1 MNAKK
6 NIEFKIGEVV
16 VYPKH
21 GVGEIIST
29 ETMEIANIKTQF
41 YVVKM
46 EQSKLTIRVPLDK
59 KHEVGL
65 RKISSK
71 KIIEEVF
78 NILKLRP
85 KIRRIMWSRRA
96 QEYDT
101 KIFSGDPIKI
111 GEVVRDLFR
120 KNSQPEQSYS
130 ERQMFQ
136 VALERLAREV
146 AAVEKTDYFQATEKI
161 ETTLYNKQICG

>member
-1 MNAKK
+1 MKAKK
-6 NIEFKIGEVV
+6 NKEFKIGEIV

-21 GVGEIIST
+21 GVGEIIKIES
-29 ETMEIANIKTQF
+29 MEVSSIKTKF

-46 EQSKLTIRVPLDK
+46 EQGKLTIRVPLDK
-59 KHEVGL
+59 QNEVGL

-78 NILKLRP
+78 SILKLKP

-101 KIFSGDPIKI
+101 KIFSGDPVKI

-120 KNSQPEQSYS
+120 KSSQPEQSYS

-161 ETTLYNKQICG
+161 ETTLYNK

>member
-1 MNAKK
+1 MSIKK
-6 NIEFKIGEVV
+6 NKEFKIGETV
-16 VYPKH
+16 VYTKH
-21 GVGEIIST
+21 GVGEIISI
-29 ETMEIANIKTQF
+29 ETMEIASIKTKF
-41 YVVKM
+41 YIVKM
-46 EQSKLTIRVPLDK
+46 EQAKLTIRVPLDK
-59 KHEVGL
+59 QEEVGL

-71 KIIEEVF
+71 KIIEDVF
-78 NILKLRP
+78 TTLKLKP

-96 QEYDT
+96 QEYDS

-111 GEVVRDLFR
+111 SEVVRDLYR

-161 ETTLYNKQICG
+161 ETTLFNK

>member
-1 MNAKK
+1 MKTKK
-6 NIEFKIGEVV
+6 NSELKIGEVV

-21 GVGEIIST
+21 GVGEIAKIETLEIS
-29 ETMEIANIKTQF
+29 NIKTSF

-46 EQSKLTIRVPLDK
+46 EQSKLIIRVPLDK
-59 KHEVGL
+59 KNEVGL

-71 KIIEEVF
+71 KIIDEVYST
-78 NILKLRP
+78 LKLKP

-96 QEYDT
+96 QEYEA

-111 GEVVRDLFR
+111 SEVVRDLFR
-120 KNSQPEQSYS
+120 KSSQAEQSYS

-136 VALERLAREV
+136 VAIERLAREV
-146 AAVEKTDYFQATEKI
+146 AAVEKTDYFQSTEKI
-161 ETTLYNKQICG
+161 EQILSNK

>member
-1 MNAKK
+1 MSSKIAQ
-6 NIEFKIGEVV
+6 FKPGEVV

-21 GVGEIIST
+21 GVGEITSI
-29 ETMEIANIKTQF
+29 ETMEIASITTQF

-46 EQSKLTIRVPLDK
+46 EQAKLIIRVPVDK
-59 KHEVGL
+59 LEEVGL
-65 RKISSK
+65 RKISPK

-78 NILKLRP
+78 SILKLKP

-111 GEVVRDLFR
+111 GEVVRDLYR

-161 ETTLYNKQICG
+161 ETTLFNK

>member
-1 MNAKK
+1 MKSKK
-6 NIEFKIGEVV
+6 SHEFKIGEIV

-21 GVGEIIST
+21 GVGEIIKI
-29 ETMEIANIKTQF
+29 EVMEISNIKTSF

-46 EQSKLTIRVPLDK
+46 EQSKLIIRVPLDK
-59 KHEVGL
+59 KDEVGL

-78 NILKLRP
+78 STLKLKP

-96 QEYDT
+96 QEYET

-111 GEVVRDLFR
+111 AEVVRDLFR
-120 KNSQPEQSYS
+120 KSSQAEQSYS

-136 VALERLAREV
+136 VAIERLAREV
-146 AAVEKTDYFQATEKI
+146 AAVEKTDYFQSTEKI
-161 ETTLYNKQICG
+161 EQILNKK

>member
-1 MNAKK
+1 MKQKK
-6 NIEFKIGEVV
+6 QNNFKLGETV

-21 GVGEIIST
+21 GVGEIIKIES
-29 ETMEIANIKTQF
+29 MEIQSIKTQF

-46 EQSKLTIRVPLDK
+46 EQGKLTIRVPLDK
-59 KHEVGL
+59 QNEVGL

-78 NILKLRP
+78 SVLKLKP

-96 QEYDT
+96 QEYEA

-161 ETTLYNKQICG
+161 ETTLYNK

>member
-1 MNAKK
+1 MNKK
-6 NIEFKIGEVV
+6 IDFKIGETV

-21 GVGEIIST
+21 GVGEILKIES
-29 ETMEIANIKTQF
+29 MEVASIKTKF

-46 EQSKLTIRVPLDK
+46 EQAKLTIRVPIDK
-59 KHEVGL
+59 LVEVGL
-65 RKISSK
+65 RRISSK

-78 NILKLRP
+78 SILELKP

-96 QEYDT
+96 QEYDV
-101 KIFSGDPIKI
+101 KIYSGDPIKI
-111 GEVVRDLFR
+111 AEVIRDLFR

-161 ETTLYNKQICG
+161 ETTLYNK

>member
-1 MNAKK
+1 MKTKK
-6 NIEFKIGEVV
+6 NSDLKIGEIV

-21 GVGEIIST
+21 GVGEIVKI
-29 ETMEIANIKTQF
+29 ETMEISNIKTSF
-41 YVVKM
+41 YIVKM

-59 KHEVGL
+59 KNEVGL

-71 KIIEEVF
+71 KIIEEVYST
-78 NILKLRP
+78 LKLKP

-96 QEYDT
+96 QEYET

-111 GEVVRDLFR
+111 SEVVRDLFR
-120 KNSQPEQSYS
+120 KSSQAEQSYS

-136 VALERLAREV
+136 VAIERLAREV
-146 AAVEKTDYFQATEKI
+146 AAVEKTDYFQSTEKI
-161 ETTLYNKQICG
+161 EQILNKK

>member
-1 MNAKK
+1 MKNKK
-6 NIEFKIGEVV
+6 NNEFKIGEIV

-21 GVGEIIST
+21 GVGEVIKI
-29 ETMEIANIKTQF
+29 ENMEVSSIKTKF

-59 KHEVGL
+59 QSQVGL

-71 KIIEEVF
+71 KVIDEVF
-78 NILKLRP
+78 NTLKLKP

-96 QEYDT
+96 QEYEA
-101 KIFSGDPIKI
+101 KIFSGEPIKI
-111 GEVVRDLFR
+111 AEVVRDLFR
-120 KNSQPEQSYS
+120 KNSQAEQSYS

-136 VALERLAREV
+136 VAIERLAREV
-146 AAVEKTDYFQATEKI
+146 AAVEKTDYFQSTEKI
-161 ETTLYNKQICG
+161 EQILNKK

>member
-1 MNAKK
+1 MKNKK
-6 NIEFKIGEVV
+6 GSEFKVGEIV

-21 GVGEIIST
+21 GVGEIMKI
-29 ETMEIANIKTQF
+29 ENMEISNIKTTF

-46 EQSKLTIRVPLDK
+46 EQSKLVIRVPIDK
-59 KHEVGL
+59 KDEVGL

-71 KIIEEVF
+71 KIIEDVF
-78 NILKLRP
+78 STLKLKP

-96 QEYDT
+96 QEYEA

-111 GEVVRDLFR
+111 AEVVRDLFR
-120 KNSQPEQSYS
+120 KTSQAEQSYS

-136 VALERLAREV
+136 VAIERLAREV
-146 AAVEKTDYFQATEKI
+146 AAVEKTDYFQSTENI
-161 ETTLYNKQICG
+161 ELILNKN

>member
-1 MNAKK
+1 MNSKI
-6 NIEFKIGEVV
+6 IEFKPGDVV

-21 GVGEIIST
+21 GVGEITSI
-29 ETMEIANIKTQF
+29 ENMEVASIKTQF

-46 EQSKLTIRVPLDK
+46 EQAKLIIRVPVDK
-59 KHEVGL
+59 LEEVGL
-65 RKISSK
+65 RKISPK
-71 KIIEEVF
+71 KTIDEVF
-78 NILKLRP
+78 SILKLKP

-161 ETTLYNKQICG
+161 EITLYNK

>member
-1 MNAKK
+1 MKTKK
-6 NIEFKIGEVV
+6 NSDLKIGEIV

-21 GVGEIIST
+21 GVGEIVKI
-29 ETMEIANIKTQF
+29 ETMEISNIKTSF

-59 KHEVGL
+59 KNEVGL

-71 KIIEEVF
+71 KIIEEVYST
-78 NILKLRP
+78 LKLKP

-96 QEYDT
+96 QEYEA

-111 GEVVRDLFR
+111 SEVVRDLFR
-120 KNSQPEQSYS
+120 KSSQAEQSYS

-136 VALERLAREV
+136 VAIERLAREV
-146 AAVEKTDYFQATEKI
+146 AAVEKTDYFQSTEKI
-161 ETTLYNKQICG
+161 EQILNKK

>member
-1 MNAKK
+1 MKTKK
-6 NIEFKIGEVV
+6 NSDLKIGEIV

-21 GVGEIIST
+21 GVGEIAKI
-29 ETMEIANIKTQF
+29 ETMEISNIKTSF

-59 KHEVGL
+59 KNEVGL

-71 KIIEEVF
+71 KIVEEVYST
-78 NILKLRP
+78 LKLKP

-96 QEYDT
+96 QEYEA

-111 GEVVRDLFR
+111 SEVVRDLFR
-120 KNSQPEQSYS
+120 KSSQAEQSYS

-136 VALERLAREV
+136 VAIERLAREV
-146 AAVEKTDYFQATEKI
+146 AAVEKTDYFQSTEKI
-161 ETTLYNKQICG
+161 EEILSKK

>member
-1 MNAKK
+1 MKTKK
-6 NIEFKIGEVV
+6 NSDLKIGEIV

-21 GVGEIIST
+21 GVGEIAKI
-29 ETMEIANIKTQF
+29 ETMDISNIKTSF
-41 YVVKM
+41 YIVKM

-59 KHEVGL
+59 KNEVGL

-71 KIIEEVF
+71 KIIEEVYST
-78 NILKLRP
+78 LKLKP

-96 QEYDT
+96 QEYEA

-111 GEVVRDLFR
+111 SEVVRDLFR
-120 KNSQPEQSYS
+120 KSSQAEQSYS

-136 VALERLAREV
+136 VAIERLAREV
-146 AAVEKTDYFQATEKI
+146 AAVEKTDYFQSTEKI
-161 ETTLYNKQICG
+161 EQILNKK

>member
-1 MNAKK
+1 MSSKK
-6 NIEFKIGEVV
+6 VDFSVGETV

-21 GVGEIIST
+21 GVGEITKI
-29 ETMEIANIKTQF
+29 ETLEIANIKTKF

-59 KHEVGL
+59 QNEVGL
-65 RKISSK
+65 RKVSSK
-71 KIIEEVF
+71 KVINEVYDV
-78 NILKLRP
+78 LKLKP

-111 GEVVRDLFR
+111 AEVVRDLFR
-120 KNSQPEQSYS
+120 KNTQSEQSYS

-136 VALERLAREV
+136 VAIERLAREL
-146 AAVEKTDYFQATEKI
+146 AAVEKTDYFQSTEKI
-161 ETTLYNKQICG
+161 ENILRNK

>member
-6 NIEFKIGEVV
+6 NSEFKIGEIV

-21 GVGEIIST
+21 GVGEIIRIES
-29 ETMEIANIKTQF
+29 MEVSSIKTKF

-46 EQSKLTIRVPLDK
+46 EQAKLTIRVPLDK
-59 KHEVGL
+59 QNEVGL

-71 KIIEEVF
+71 KIITDIF
-78 NILKLRP
+78 NVLKLKP

-96 QEYDT
+96 QEYDA

-111 GEVVRDLFR
+111 AEVIRDLFR

-136 VALERLAREV
+136 IALERLAREV

-161 ETTLYNKQICG
+161 ENALYNK

>member
-1 MNAKK
+1 MKAKK
-6 NIEFKIGEVV
+6 NTEFKIGEIV

-21 GVGEIIST
+21 GVGEIMSI
-29 ETMEIANIKTQF
+29 ETMEIASIKTKF

-46 EQSKLTIRVPLDK
+46 EQAKLTIHVPLDK
-59 KHEVGL
+59 QEEVGL

-78 NILKLRP
+78 STLKLKP

-96 QEYDT
+96 QEYDV
-101 KIFSGDPIKI
+101 KIFSGDPTKI

-120 KNSQPEQSYS
+120 KNNQPEQSYS

-161 ETTLYNKQICG
+161 ETTLYNK

>member
-1 MNAKK
+1 MSPKK
-6 NIEFKIGEVV
+6 IEFNKGETV

-21 GVGEIIST
+21 GVGEIVKIES
-29 ETMEIANIKTQF
+29 MEIASIKTMF

-46 EQSKLTIRVPLDK
+46 EQSKLTIRVPIEK
-59 KHEVGL
+59 QEEVGL

-71 KIIEEVF
+71 KTVNDVYEVLT
-78 NILKLRP
+78 LKP

-111 GEVVRDLFR
+111 AEVVRDLFR
-120 KNSQPEQSYS
+120 KNTQAEQSYS

-136 VALERLAREV
+136 IAIERLAREL
-146 AAVEKTDYFQATEKI
+146 AAVEKTDYFQSTEKI
-161 ETTLYNKQICG
+161 ESILRNK

>member
-1 MNAKK
+1 MNAK
-6 NIEFKIGEVV
+6 IAEFKPGEVV

-21 GVGEIIST
+21 GVGEITSI
-29 ETMEIANIKTQF
+29 ETMEIASIITQF

-46 EQSKLTIRVPLDK
+46 EQAKLIIRVPIDK
-59 KHEVGL
+59 LEEVGL
-65 RKISSK
+65 RKISPK
-71 KIIEEVF
+71 KIIDEVF
-78 NILKLRP
+78 SILRLKP

-111 GEVVRDLFR
+111 GEVVRDLYR

-161 ETTLYNKQICG
+161 ETTLYNK